1 MFILSLFSVVVA
13 GVAADCVYYAG
24 WIRAIETGTGY
35 ELGKVAITL
44 NDYGSFGLTNSSD
57 PSLYAKFTGWND
69 CVNEYPL
76 YLTIGNAV
84 NPALQYASYTSE
96 WTDCSQASLPG
107 MLWFAPSNG
116 GDIAL
121 QILTTLQH
129 DWKTPTTFCGETM
142 NWGVNMNTNWVNP
155 DGHVELWSNF
165 LTVYDSFEDRIIFV
179 AHGKEYPSL
188 IHEVTLDWV

>member
-1 MFILSLFSVVVA
+1 MEVLASLTPRILLYTPNLPAGMTVSTNIPFISRKCFDTLSKES
-13 GVAADCVYYAG
+13 
-24 WIRAIETGTGY
+24 
-35 ELGKVAITL
+35 L
-44 NDYGSFGLTNSSD
+44 N
-57 PSLYAKFTGWND
+57 WNR
-69 CVNEYPL
+69 
-76 YLTIGNAV
+76 IGNAV

-116 GDIAL
+116 GDIVHKPYTKPS

-155 DGHVELWSNF
+155 DGQLWSNF